1 MASPNRFEIS
11 EQTHSAN
18 FAMYNFHSH
27 SWYEI
32 FYLQSGQCTFYIQD
46 RTYLMNEGDIAVIP
60 PDIPH
65 KTAYLAEVN
74 KRLCIEFSANYI
86 QPVISMF
93 GNETLDSRLFT
104 VLHNSTENT
113 AFLDS
118 LILNIINEHKQRDYI
133 SPAFLNV
140 YFQEFILRL
149 SAEFDNFRKRTLKEK
164 AELIKNGGEKAI
176 NAILPILDDLERAL
190 QNMQKAEDVKAIY
203 EGVELIYQKF
213 LKNLHQEGLEKMEP
227 VGEAFDTDFHEAV
240 ALVPAPSEEQK
251 GKILD
256 CVQTGYKL
264 NEKVIRHAKVV
275 VAQ

>member
-1 MASPNRFEIS
+1 MNNENKNPNVEEELKKQS
-11 EQTHSAN
+11 QETAENEQTTSEASEAQEN
-18 FAMYNFHSH
+18 AS
-27 SWYEI
+27 SEEKE
-32 FYLQSGQCTFYIQD
+32 L
-46 RTYLMNEGDIAVIP
+46 
-60 PDIPH
+60 
-65 KTAYLAEVN
+65 TAEEKLGKELEEAQKVSDEQKDKY
-74 KRLCIEFSANYI
+74 
-86 QPVISMF
+86 
-93 GNETLDSRLFT
+93 
-104 VLHNSTENT
+104 
-113 AFLDS
+113 
-118 LILNIINEHKQRDYI
+118 
-133 SPAFLNV
+133 
-140 YFQEFILRL
+140 LRL

-251 GKILD
+251 GKVLD